1 LLLPPTQSR
10 TSPRQLHA
18 IPTRRSSD
26 LTRPP
31 GGSTSDMGLATV
43 EERYRT
49 VHKVYPPDMHER
61 AAREVRSYQ
70 ELPWATP
77 RLDCY
82 GEGWLEMEK
91 CTPILDLLPE
101 QSVKY
106 REPLRDLL
114 RRVHEAG
121 WWHMD
126 VCLRNVV
133 SPPLRGGL
141 LLDWAGG
148 TPAVP
153 VTSPARCPVRAG
165 WATAAAT
172 GGP

>member
-1 LLLPPTQSR
+1 
-10 TSPRQLHA
+10 
-18 IPTRRSSD
+18 
-26 LTRPP
+26 
-31 GGSTSDMGLATV
+31 MGLATV
-43 EERYRT
+43 EDRYLT

-61 AAREVRSYQ
+61 AAREVRIYQ

-133 SPPLRGGL
+133 IH
-141 LLDWAGG
+141 
-148 TPAVP
+148 
-153 VTSPARCPVRAG
+153 PVRG
-165 WATAAAT
+165 VLLIDWEGATRATSNISPDLYGARAAQIPLEDVWEPQRPDGVWW
-172 GGP
+172 GGPWDDCPGRYWPEDRLVPLEPLP